1 MTIEAGAVFRF
12 NSQGSAMTF
21 IHRNGGEMLDVPK
34 PKLKR
39 KPNVDTANDSAD
51 SSAKPVTGDGGK
63 GKAKAEAVAKR
74 FDT

>member
-51 SSAKPVTGDGGK
+51 SSAQSVTGDGGK